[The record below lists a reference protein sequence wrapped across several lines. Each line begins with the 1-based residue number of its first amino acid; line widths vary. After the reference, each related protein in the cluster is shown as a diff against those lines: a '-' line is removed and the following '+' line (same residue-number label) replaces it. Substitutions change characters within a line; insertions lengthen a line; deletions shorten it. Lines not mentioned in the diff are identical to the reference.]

1 MLIWKNNCWFEKK
14 NVDLKKKNVDLK
26 KAMSIW
32 KNKCRFEKINVS
44 LKKMIVDLKK
54 IMLIWKNKCRFDQI
68 NFDRSFLASIAYIY
82 LWQIFRLNHIG
93 FVTVSC
99 VNVVFLF
106 EATLSQFR
114 KKPVKTFNALT
125 EFISINVVNFQF
137 SNITKNAQLAWHFQS
152 ALSWMLVL

>member
-1 MLIWKNNCWFEKK
+1 MWIWKSKYGFEKRNVDLKTEMWIWKKKCWFEKK
-14 NVDLKKKNVDLK
+14 NVDLKK
-26 KAMSIW
+26 AISIW
-32 KNKCRFEKINVS
+32 KNKCRFEKINVN

-68 NFDRSFLASIAYIY
+68 NFDGSFLASIAYIY

-106 EATLSQFR
+106 EATLS
-114 KKPVKTFNALT
+114 
-125 EFISINVVNFQF
+125 
-137 SNITKNAQLAWHFQS
+137 
-152 ALSWMLVL
+152 